1 MGSEVLLHVNS
12 NEASFRTVQSR
23 SHKIKVG
30 NTIHLRP
37 KKSQVHL
44 FNKDGKVIAHG

>member
-1 MGSEVLLHVNS
+1 MGSEVLLHINS
-12 NEASFRTVQSR
+12 NNASFRTVQSR

-30 NTIHLRP
+30 EKIYLKP

-44 FNKDGKVIAHG
+44 FNSDGKVIAHG